1 MTTKSIIKLF
11 LLITSI
17 SFSQNEMKVL
27 PAFEELT
34 RYQNIRD
41 LTISANQDEV
51 YFSIQNTSEDRAVIA
66 VMKKKNNIWQKP
78 EITSFSGKFRNIE
91 PFLSSDGLR
100 LYFASNRPLENEDIT
115 PKDYDIWYVQRKNI
129 NSDWSEPI
137 NIGAPVNSKNDEF
150 YPCVTLSGNLYFTS
164 DAVKSHGKDDI
175 LISKW
180 DGKQY
185 LEPENLGLKVNS
197 AGYEFNAFVSPNE
210 TFIIYTCYGK
220 EDGFGSG
227 DLYISYKDKN
237 ENWDYPKN
245 LGIDVNSKQMDYCPF
260 YDTSTQILYFTSKRV
275 EPSQKEFK
283 SLTEFETEITK
294 YENGLSRIYKTN
306 IKL

>member
-51 YFSIQNTSEDRAVIA
+51 YFSIQNTSEDRSVIA
-66 VMKKKNNIWQKP
+66 VMRRKNNIWQKP

-129 NSDWSEPI
+129 NSDWSKPI

-260 YDTSTQILYFTSKRV
+260 YDTSTQILYFTSKRI

>member
-115 PKDYDIWYVQRKNI
+115 PKDYDIWYVKRKKI

-137 NIGAPVNSKNDEF
+137 NIGAPVNSSKDEF
-150 YPCVTLSGNLYFTS
+150 YPCRE
-164 DAVKSHGKDDI
+164 DI
-175 LISKW
+175 FKM
-180 DGKQY
+180 
-185 LEPENLGLKVNS
+185 
-197 AGYEFNAFVSPNE
+197 
-210 TFIIYTCYGK
+210 T
-220 EDGFGSG
+220 
-227 DLYISYKDKN
+227 
-237 ENWDYPKN
+237 
-245 LGIDVNSKQMDYCPF
+245 
-260 YDTSTQILYFTSKRV
+260 YDEY
-275 EPSQKEFK
+275 
-283 SLTEFETEITK
+283 
-294 YENGLSRIYKTN
+294 N
-306 IKL
+306 

>member
-129 NSDWSEPI
+129 NSDWSKPI

-294 YENGLSRIYKTN
+294 YENGFSRIYKYQ

>member
-41 LTISANQDEV
+41 LTISAKQDEV

-129 NSDWSEPI
+129 NSDWSKPI

-220 EDGFGSG
+220 EDGSGSG
-227 DLYISYKDKN
+227 DLYVSYKDKN

>member
-1 MTTKSIIKLF
+1 MNNLLAFLF

-17 SFSQNEMKVL
+17 SFSQNEIKVL
-27 PAFEELT
+27 PAFEELAK
-34 RYQNIRD
+34 YQNIRD
-41 LTISANQDEV
+41 FSISTPQDEV

-78 EITSFSGKFRNIE
+78 EITSFSGNFRNIE
-91 PFLSSDGLR
+91 PFLSPDGLR
-100 LYFASNRPLENEDIT
+100 LYFASNRPIEVT
-115 PKDYDIWYVQRKNI
+115 ATKAKDYDIWYVQRKDTK
-129 NSDWSEPI
+129 SEWSEPI
-137 NIGAPVNSKNDEF
+137 NVGAPVNSKNDEF

-164 DAVKSHGKDDI
+164 DAIKTLGKDDI
-175 LISKW
+175 LVCKW

-210 TFIIYTCYGK
+210 RFIIYTCYGK

-237 ENWDYPKN
+237 GNWEDPKN
-245 LGIDVNSKQMDYCPF
+245 LGADLNSKQMDYCPF
-260 YDTSTQILYFTSKRV
+260 YDASTQILYFTSKRI

-283 SLTEFETEITK
+283 SLAEFETEITK
-294 YENGLSRIYKTN
+294 YENGWSRIYKTN

>member
-41 LTISANQDEV
+41 LTISAKQDEV

-237 ENWDYPKN
+237 GNWDYPKN

-294 YENGLSRIYKTN
+294 YENGFSRIYKTN

>member
-1 MTTKSIIKLF
+1 MTTKSITKLF

-17 SFSQNEMKVL
+17 SFSQNVMKVL

-34 RYQNIRD
+34 KYQNIRD
-41 LTISANQDEV
+41 FTISTTQDEV

-66 VMKKKNNIWQKP
+66 VMKKKNNTWQKP

-100 LYFASNRPLENEDIT
+100 LYFASNRPLENDAIT

-129 NSDWSEPI
+129 NSGWSNPI
-137 NIGAPVNSKNDEF
+137 NIGAPVNSKYDEF
-150 YPCVTLSGNLYFTS
+150 YPCATLSGNLYFTS

-197 AGYEFNAFVSPNE
+197 AGYEFNAFVNPNE

-237 ENWDYPKN
+237 GNWDYSKN
-245 LGIDVNSKQMDYCPF
+245 LGIDLNSKQMDYCPF

>member
-27 PAFEELT
+27 PVFEKLT
-34 RYQNIRD
+34 KYQNIRD
-41 LTISANQDEV
+41 LTISAKQDEV

-115 PKDYDIWYVQRKNI
+115 PKDYDIWYVQRKKI

-197 AGYEFNAFVSPNE
+197 AGY
-210 TFIIYTCYGK
+210 
-220 EDGFGSG
+220 
-227 DLYISYKDKN
+227 
-237 ENWDYPKN
+237 
-245 LGIDVNSKQMDYCPF
+245 
-260 YDTSTQILYFTSKRV
+260 
-275 EPSQKEFK
+275 
-283 SLTEFETEITK
+283 
-294 YENGLSRIYKTN
+294 
-306 IKL
+306 

>member
-41 LTISANQDEV
+41 FTISTTQDEV
-51 YFSIQNTSEDRAVIA
+51 YFSIQNTSEDRSVIA
-66 VMKKKNNIWQKP
+66 VMRRKNNIWQKP

-260 YDTSTQILYFTSKRV
+260 YDTSTQILYFTSKRI

-294 YENGLSRIYKTN
+294 YENGFSRIYKTN

>member
-1 MTTKSIIKLF
+1 MNNLLAFLF

-17 SFSQNEMKVL
+17 GSSQNEIKVL
-27 PAFEELT
+27 PAFEELAK
-34 RYQNIRD
+34 YQNIRD
-41 LTISANQDEV
+41 FSISTLQDEV

-78 EITSFSGKFRNIE
+78 EITSFSGNFRNIE
-91 PFLSSDGLR
+91 PFLSPDGFR
-100 LYFASNRPLENEDIT
+100 LYFASNRPLEDHALT
-115 PKDYDIWYVQRKNI
+115 PKDYDIWYVQRKNS
-129 NSDWSEPI
+129 NSNWSEPI

-185 LEPENLGLKVNS
+185 VEPENLGLKVNT

-210 TFIIYTCYGK
+210 RFIIYTCYGK

-237 ENWDYPKN
+237 GNWDYPKN
-245 LGIDVNSKQMDYCPF
+245 LGADLNSKQMDYCPF
-260 YDTSTQILYFTSKRV
+260 YDASTQILYFTSKRI

-283 SLTEFETEITK
+283 SLAEFETEITK
-294 YENGLSRIYKTN
+294 YENGWSRIYKTK

>member
-41 LTISANQDEV
+41 LTISAKQDEV

>member
-115 PKDYDIWYVQRKNI
+115 PKDYDIWYVQRKKI

>member
-27 PAFEELT
+27 PAYEELT

-66 VMKKKNNIWQKP
+66 VMRRKNNIWQKP

-294 YENGLSRIYKTN
+294 YENGFSRIYKTN

>member
-150 YPCVTLSGNLYFTS
+150 YPCVTLSENLYFTS

-175 LISKW
+175 LISKC